1 MKPEILHKEIVEFCK
16 SHTDE
21 TIIKKYSKYF
31 KEGYDAYGLAQEI
44 YQSKVDELS
53 SDKSIT
59 LDLLLETAPLLIS
72 SGKYEETSYA
82 IGLVLKK
89 KKDFNSETFDI
100 IEKWFEFGI
109 NNWAHT
115 DFLSG
120 ELLPYF
126 ILKNI
131 VPLEKMSSWRFSA
144 FKFQRRAVPVTMIKL
159 LKTVGDFDNL
169 FSFIEP
175 LMTDKERVVHQGLGW
190 FLREAW
196 KKQPEKTEAFLYK
209 WKDTSARLIFQYAT
223 EKMDKE
229 QRLRFRKSK

>member
-1 MKPEILHKEIVEFCK
+1 MNTEIFHREIVEFCK
-16 SHTDE
+16 SHADE
-21 TIIKKYSKYF
+21 AIVKKYSKYF
-31 KEGYDAYGLAQEI
+31 KEGYDSYGLTTEI

-53 SDKSIT
+53 SDKSIM

-72 SGKYEETSYA
+72 SGKYEETSFA
-82 IGLVLKK
+82 ISLVLKR
-89 KKDFNSETFDI
+89 KKDFNAETFAS
-100 IEKWFEFGI
+100 IEKWFEYGI

-120 ELLPYF
+120 ELIPYF

-131 VPLEKMSSWRFSA
+131 VQLERMSNWRFSA
-144 FKFQRRAVPVTMIKL
+144 FKFQRRSVPVTMIKL
-159 LKTVGDFDNL
+159 LKTAGDFDNL
-169 FSFIEP
+169 FSFIEL

-196 KKQPEKTEAFLYK
+196 KKQPEKTEAFLFK
-209 WKDTSARLIFQYAT
+209 WKDTSARLILQYAT